1 LEQKEIYLKR
11 QIKQMGRFSSSAGK
25 MSANK
30 EIDRLVKYLI
40 ENFPNEID
48 KVDSVNDE
56 IVVDVAIRLLDRF
69 KIIHTNLR
77 RYQT

>member
-1 LEQKEIYLKR
+1 
-11 QIKQMGRFSSSAGK
+11 

-30 EIDRLVKYLI
+30 EIDRLAKYLM

-69 KIIHTNLR
+69 KIIYTNLR
-77 RYQT
+77 RYQI

>member
-1 LEQKEIYLKR
+1 
-11 QIKQMGRFSSSAGK
+11 

-30 EIDRLVKYLI
+30 EIDRLAKYLM

-69 KIIHTNLR
+69 KVIHTNLR
-77 RYQT
+77 KYQV